1 MSEKVRIEL
10 LNDGGYWGMDS
21 IKFPVEVEAYPHS
34 FCGEITGYNVPK
46 SEIIAILSD
55 DERPSW
61 VKEDGDDFYWSLMSE
76 ECRPL

>member
-1 MSEKVRIEL
+1 MTEKVRIEL

-21 IKFPVEVEAYPHS
+21 IKFPVEVEAYPQY
-34 FCGEITGYNVPK
+34 FYGKITGYNVPK

-55 DERPSW
+55 DERSSW
-61 VKEDGDDFYWSLMSE
+61 TKEGGDDFYWSLMSE